1 MANQLDLNEE
11 EMQQYEDMIN
21 DLAEKLERAEEERDE
36 QVATNTALG
45 ERLLRVSE
53 EKDAAFAAASAAWEQ
68 EKEALLE
75 SLADLE
81 ERSDEDKK
89 ELQSEVDK
97 LASLCDDE
105 AKARDELTAQ
115 LLAAQAELEASVSE
129 MQAVKQAL
137 EQSEALND
145 DAKKQL
151 AAAQE
156 AAAALG
162 VTQQAE
168 VKRLREQ
175 VAAQREAQGERERE
189 VSALREQLLAAAAAP
204 RAPSPAEDA
213 ARQALETQLES
224 LAAERDE
231 LASTVALSDDEI
243 KAWAARFDGETQ
255 RAASAERQLQDAVAE
270 VGALRDE
277 LQSST
282 VQRAQGEGRIAELER
297 LVSAAKAETE
307 AAVAAADAAA
317 ATAAAALDAAAAA
330 AAAVPPAAPT
340 PTPKGRQRSD
350 ALETPNQASASDSA
364 QSAGKA
370 PRSLL
375 KVYMANQLDLNEE
388 EMQQYEDMINDLAE
402 KLERA
407 EEERDDALLATQS
420 AEAACDEARDQ
431 CEKLQQDLADREAQL
446 EQFSEAETTLRLKL
460 QETADFVSQLQ
471 VEKDHLMERLVE
483 AQLTADS
490 KGEEYQILAAQ
501 TRAQTEELERTEQS
515 LIEIRVQ
522 LDQTRQHQQ
531 QMIMPSAP
539 PLPGPPPAL
548 PPPGDAQPNFSNA
561 DGSSFSMSAINFS
574 AVPLQGDADADVNA
588 LMEQKD
594 SQIRMQISQLENF
607 QDMLSDQQR
616 ANVLLKEQ
624 RNKLKDV
631 VDALKKTEAELLEN
645 AAALRGRDEF
655 LSQRVAQLEASL
667 RKEAEA
673 RISNA
678 ASLDEMQAA
687 LHEALSQPQPQ
698 LEMNSRDFSS
708 PTKMSPRDS
717 SGLGAS
723 TPGRL
728 TQLESRVRELTN
740 LLDAAERSRSELQQ
754 EHDRLIVRLNSKSQ
768 HLDDLVRETA
778 GLKEDIDTRLGGVD
792 DLKVRGMGSDAAVN
806 AALLEKDA
814 VIAHLK
820 QALSAAEATLADT
833 KMVLQDKSNDLEMRR
848 QVQVSLEEVVATL
861 REKDTATEA
870 ILLEFS
876 SEREDLET
884 QIDSLSAQLQEQ
896 CDLALSLQER
906 LDEAE
911 ERQGGSSAEQ
921 QATNEV
927 MEEYKSRCDALQD
940 ELVTVRT
947 QLQSMHG
954 DLTSNASILSTRLEQ
969 LVQEKI
975 AAETQ
980 IRKQKQALLQKEN
993 ELYTRGNAVEELS
1006 RAGEGAAR
1014 IVSFYHAQMTSQAE
1028 MLERHVSGRLV
1039 EFESRV
1045 ASLSGKLAVTAQL
1058 SFVQRSELA
1067 AEAPPL
1073 WTHMHDTMA
1082 GVDGGMD
1089 SQTFI
1094 DNSANETIRALQMQ
1108 LQNESQSNAQLF
1120 ERLAERLE
1128 DAERRAEE
1136 ASIGGARMQAESMR
1150 NNAFLEG
1157 ECARLK
1163 GLVDE
1168 LRQGNANL
1176 LEDLKVARE
1185 EGDQV
1190 RALEHQLQE
1199 AQNDVAQLRQWAADQ
1214 EAAYSERLATAASAA
1229 EIAGE
1234 EAGRE
1239 IAQLRGDISAAQAQA
1254 AQLQERCNQLSES
1267 LASQSALAAQDQGE
1281 LTTRASWL
1289 EAQVQH
1295 FSQSAEQLESQ
1306 VRSLQEA
1313 ATAAEE
1319 KARQSD
1325 ESLQELRGEQQ
1336 CMLQDWQRKAQEMAL
1351 EGEEASKRV
1360 ADLTHALANARS
1372 AQQAAEEAA
1381 FEKDT
1386 AAAAHAA
1393 KLAEHADEARRLRAQ
1408 ADLLQDQLGAAV
1420 GHNEE
1425 REVMLREAQREADS
1439 VRSQFEDFKALAHR
1453 QALARAAE
1461 AESALAQAQDEAQRL
1476 HSAVASAA
1484 RDAQYYQESL
1494 AHAETKYSAAQ
1505 SDFVS
1510 LRAKEAAMAERLAS
1524 LSQESDYYR
1533 AQWEEAMATQQL
1545 QSREVA
1551 SMRHTVQDKSAHV
1564 EKYETRVS
1572 QLERELSAARAKF
1585 QTLSSLDTELGAEA
1599 RELASFVS
1607 IALRSESM
1615 AAADMFSSPTH
1626 AITGSTPP
1634 GSPDGLLP
1642 QATHALGAL
1651 RGKLEALQSHHE
1663 NLVVQLEVLRSE
1675 KQDLADKASRN
1686 EGQLRVAEGAREEL
1700 DFHVQGLETQLVG
1713 VQDRVAAV
1721 TTERDRL
1728 LSSAADQA
1736 NKARAVLHDL
1746 NGTLSDVSERA
1757 AAAVAAASQS
1767 ASSSSAFSFSVA
1779 QTIPESSWQP
1789 VLPTAAL
1796 SSDFS
1801 TSALLT
1807 TVCHETERL
1816 LSTLCSSLEGA
1827 ISDSIASK
1835 FAAEKAEALLAEKER
1850 SFEASMDGG
1859 SFYSAAATQ
1868 VGAGAGGAGALQRA
1882 EREVYQLRLT
1892 LSELNRHKIEL
1903 ENEARQSLDM
1913 NGDLRLALGEAET
1926 LCADLRGHVRSLQA
1940 ERDRLEDDSASLQS
1954 ALDQQRRRCSD
1965 AELTLEKQ
1973 TADLGR
1979 LRGENESLERVR
1991 RSLEAELDRRAH
2003 GATNSQVNTSASGTA
2018 LAAGVSSHDAERL
2031 LLALSSAFDAYASL
2045 PSPPQLQRDSSP
2057 LQRVDAAVKSLSLL
2071 GTWVRDDARS
2081 RRAVQDRA
2089 AMLESELRGARAALE
2104 ERTAEVKK
2112 HSELAAS
2119 AVTELKDKRREAS
2132 TVGAELTRVTLE
2144 GERAK
2149 RELASAQAQL
2159 EDERRSKQRL
2169 QAEIS
2174 GLAQEATKGKIDSDA
2189 QKSVIAKL
2197 QSQVQAGKERVSE
2210 LEADVE
2216 HKSDLLRNS
2225 KANAVKLQLAL
2236 EHLERSEAKERRE
2249 KDAMETRK
2257 SEADVHKVAL
2267 ARLQARHAE
2276 LEASSKASRDTVAA
2290 LRETVTALE
2299 RQLAEASREAE
2310 GAKRKQLS
2318 AESRGEFAAKE
2329 NRTLESSLSALRGEM
2344 QVLRDKAADD
2354 YAARLRA
2361 ESALETAKSSGS
2373 RDDAAERARSGPS
2386 AAVAVV
2392 SKQLQASEERCRALE
2407 EERSSLSAKL
2417 KATKSALEE
2426 RESALAAEQHA
2437 RRSLDEASARSA
2449 SKIEALQREIASA
2462 REGASTLRQEGRRAR
2477 TQVLDAVAQMRE
2489 VVNVIRADASAA
2501 GTTLSTPE
2509 KSRPVSGADEAE
2521 GSRQSLLE
2529 ALSISELSS
2538 ALSALRDAIVYLRQS
2553 QKHAAGLQGTV
2564 RTLERER
2571 AALQTETEALRQ
2583 RQDES
2588 SKRLGEEIL
2597 SLQKRLAEANQ
2608 AQHTSQ
2614 VAAAGA
2620 SGSTTIVEA
2629 ALKKERGDKERAVK
2643 ELEATKTALAVLRA
2657 EQAAKSSSQS
2667 SADSS
2672 LVASLEAR
2680 VTDLSGQHARLQADL
2695 HAAAHH
2701 RRVLGSTVEK
2711 LEKQI
2716 KQLSDAAADAGAQ
2729 IKSRGGR
2736 ASPSEG
2742 ANLDAS
2748 SSSSAV
2754 GGRAGGKD
2762 KDKDK
2767 EELEALKRAA
2777 SRYRAR
2783 VAGLE
2788 EVVAA
2793 YRQGL
2798 MALYPDGAC
2807 HVTLTSCC
2815 AAAAAAAAIFFPS
2828 LAPFSLASLT
2838 FRPSSPHMTKI
2849 LKTTNE
2855 HEQAPLTPPRSLRF
2869 SLRRRPR
2876 GREPGSRGR
2885 WRSCSNPT
2893 RPRFTS
2899 SRFVPFLPF
2908 LPFSQAPPIPHPA
2921 ADAADAAVERR
2932 LLTPL
2937 PLLSLFAISRLQN
2950 QVSDLLGRLRQANS
2964 FSAELSRRFEE
2975 TLQQQF
2981 GGSSKSSSSS
2991 GGDALTKQLDFLSSS
3006 LKKAQ
3011 LQASDAALQLHH
3023 EQESGRRRHAQ
3034 LLEHI
3039 KELVGRAS
3047 ASAVGSVGAA
3057 SVGFSDDGPASTSA
3071 VFAAGSSLFAS
3082 PAPSRRL
3089 SASSPPAGAG
3099 SGMGAEG
3106 LVGSAFVPVGAMH
3119 QHQQNQLLPPPSSY
3133 RLQPVN
3139 PLTTS
3144 SAAGPIQAQMQ
3155 ASAGGSFRVRRAGDA
3170 AAGAGPGSGR
3180 PPSPASFRGAPAAP
3194 LSELAA
3200 RLKSPR

>member
-1 MANQLDLNEE
+1 MVLNPTHQKAAFNLSPAPLSPSTRTPLRDQQHSSEKAPRSLLKVYMANQLDLNEE

-97 LASLCDDE
+97 LAFLCDDE

-129 MQAVKQAL
+129 VQAVKKAL

-156 AAAALG
+156 AAVTLG
-162 VTQQAE
+162 ATHQAE
-168 VKRLREQ
+168 VERLLEQ
-175 VAAQREAQGERERE
+175 VAAQREAQEERERE
-189 VSALREQLLAAAAAP
+189 VAALREQLLAAAAEP
-204 RAPSPAEDA
+204 PAPSPAEDA
-213 ARQALETQLES
+213 ARHALEARLES

-231 LASTVALSDDEI
+231 LATAMALSDDEV
-243 KAWAARFDGETQ
+243 KAWTARFEGEAQ
-255 RAASAERQLQDAVAE
+255 KAASAERQLQDAVAE
-270 VGALRDE
+270 VGALRNE
-277 LQSST
+277 LESST
-282 VQRAQGEGRIAELER
+282 VQRAHGEGRIAELER

-317 ATAAAALDAAAAA
+317 ADAAAATA
-330 AAAVPPAAPT
+330 AATAAPVAPT
-340 PTPKGRQRSD
+340 PAAKGRQGPD
-350 ALETPNQASASDSA
+350 ALETPNQASTSDST

-420 AEAACDEARDQ
+420 AEAACEEARDQ

-446 EQFSEAETTLRLKL
+446 EQFSGAETALQLKL

-483 AQLTADS
+483 AQLAAES

-531 QMIMPSAP
+531 QSMMMPPAP
-539 PLPGPPPAL
+539 PLPGPPSAL
-548 PPPGDAQPNFSNA
+548 PPPGDAQPNFNNA
-561 DGSSFSMSAINFS
+561 DGSSFSVSAINFS
-574 AVPLQGDADADVNA
+574 AVPFQGDADADVNT
-588 LMEQKD
+588 LMQQKD

-655 LSQRVAQLEASL
+655 LSQRVVQLEASL

-687 LHEALSQPQPQ
+687 LQEALSQPQLQ
-698 LEMNSRDFSS
+698 LEMNSRAFSS
-708 PTKMSPRDS
+708 PSKTSPRDS

-728 TQLESRVRELTN
+728 TQLESRVRELTT
-740 LLDAAERSRSELQQ
+740 LLDAAERSKSELQQ
-754 EHDRLIVRLNSKSQ
+754 EHDRLIVRLQSKSQ

-792 DLKVRGMGSDAAVN
+792 DLKVRGLGSDAAVN

-833 KMVLQDKSNDLEMRR
+833 NMVLQDKSSDLETRR
-848 QVQVSLEEVVATL
+848 QVQASLEEVVATL
-861 REKDTATEA
+861 REKDVATEA
-870 ILLEFS
+870 ILQEFA
-876 SEREDLET
+876 SEREDLES
-884 QIDSLSAQLQEQ
+884 QIDTLSAQLQEQ

-911 ERQGGSSAEQ
+911 EGQGAVAER
-921 QATNEV
+921 QATEEV
-927 MEEYKSRCDALQD
+927 VEEYKSRCAALQD

-1058 SFVQRSELA
+1058 SFVQKSELA

-1150 NNAFLEG
+1150 TNAFLDG

-1185 EGDQV
+1185 EGAQV

-1214 EAAYSERLATAASAA
+1214 EAAYSERLASAASAA
-1229 EIAGE
+1229 EAAGE
-1234 EAGRE
+1234 EAERE
-1239 IAQLRGDISAAQAQA
+1239 IAQLRGEMSAAQAQA
-1254 AQLQERCNQLSES
+1254 AQLQERCSQLSES

-1281 LTTRASWL
+1281 LATRASWL

-1295 FSQSAEQLESQ
+1295 FSQSAQQLESQ
-1306 VRSLQEA
+1306 VLSLQEA
-1313 ATAAEE
+1313 AAAAEE

-1381 FEKDT
+1381 FEKDA

-1425 REVMLREAQREADS
+1425 REVMLREAQREADA
-1439 VRSQFEDFKALAHR
+1439 VRAQFEDFKSLAHR

-1461 AESALAQAQDEAQRL
+1461 AESALAQAQDEVQRL
-1476 HSAVASAA
+1476 HSAVASSV

-1510 LRAKEAAMAERLAS
+1510 LRAKEAAMAERLTS

-1533 AQWEEAMATQQL
+1533 SQWEEAMAAQQL

-1564 EKYETRVS
+1564 EKYEARVS

-1585 QTLSSLDTELGAEA
+1585 QTLASLDAELGAEA

-1607 IALRSESM
+1607 VALRSDSSG
-1615 AAADMFSSPTH
+1615 AADIFSSPSTH
-1626 AITGSTPP
+1626 AFTGSTPP
-1634 GSPDGLLP
+1634 GSPDGLLLP
-1642 QATHALGAL
+1642 QASHALGAL
-1651 RGKLEALQSHHE
+1651 RGKLEALQSRHE

-1675 KQDLADKASRN
+1675 KQDLVDKASRS

-1700 DFHVQGLETQLVG
+1700 DFQVQGLETQLVG
-1713 VQDRVAAV
+1713 LQDRVAAV

-1728 LSSAADQA
+1728 LSAAADQA

-1746 NGTLSDVSERA
+1746 NGTLGDVSERA
-1757 AAAVAAASQS
+1757 AAAVAAASQTT
-1767 ASSSSAFSFSVA
+1767 SSSSAFSFSVA

-1816 LSTLCSSLEGA
+1816 LSTLCSSLETA

-1850 SFEASMDGG
+1850 SFEVSMDGG

-1868 VGAGAGGAGALQRA
+1868 VGTGAGGAGALQRA
-1882 EREVYQLRLT
+1882 EREVYQLRIT

-1913 NGDLRLALGEAET
+1913 NGDLRLALGEAEA

-1979 LRGENESLERVR
+1979 LRGEHESSERVR

-2003 GATNSQVNTSASGTA
+2003 AATSQVNTSASGAA

-2031 LLALSSAFDAYASL
+2031 LLALSSAFDAFASL

-2057 LQRVDAAVKSLSLL
+2057 LHRVDAAVKSLSLL

-2081 RRAVQDRA
+2081 RRAVQDKA
-2089 AMLESELRGARAALE
+2089 AMLESELRGARAALD

-2112 HSELAAS
+2112 YSELATTA
-2119 AVTELKDKRREAS
+2119 ATELKDKRREAS

-2174 GLAQEATKGKIDSDA
+2174 GLAQDATKGKIDSDA

-2216 HKSDLLRNS
+2216 HKSDLLRTS

-2236 EHLERSEAKERRE
+2236 EQLERSEAKERRE

-2267 ARLQARHAE
+2267 SRLQARHAE
-2276 LEASSKASRDTVAA
+2276 LEASSKASRDTVAS
-2290 LRETVTALE
+2290 LRDTVTALE

-2318 AESRGEFAAKE
+2318 AESRSEFAAKE
-2329 NRTLESSLSALRGEM
+2329 NRALESSLSVLRGEM

-2361 ESALETAKSSGS
+2361 ESALETAKSNGS
-2373 RDDAAERARSGPS
+2373 RDEAAERARAGPS

-2392 SKQLQASEERCRALE
+2392 SKQLQSSEERCRALE

-2417 KATKSALEE
+2417 QTARAALEE
-2426 RESALAAEQHA
+2426 KESTLAAEQHA
-2437 RRSLDEASARSA
+2437 RRSLDEVSARSA
-2449 SKIEALQREIASA
+2449 SKIEALQREVAAA

-2477 TQVLDAVAQMRE
+2477 AQVLDAVAQMRE

-2509 KSRPVSGADEAE
+2509 KSRPVTGSGVSDEAD

-2529 ALSISELSS
+2529 ALSISELSA

-2571 AALQTETEALRQ
+2571 AALQSETEALRQ

-2620 SGSTTIVEA
+2620 SGSTSVVEA

-2643 ELEATKTALAVLRA
+2643 ELEATKTALAALRA
-2657 EQAAKSSSQS
+2657 EHAAKSSSQS
-2667 SADSS
+2667 SADAS
-2672 LVASLEAR
+2672 LAASLEVQ
-2680 VTDLSGQHARLQADL
+2680 VTDLSGQLARLQTDL
-2695 HAAAHH
+2695 QAAAHH

-2716 KQLSDAAADAGAQ
+2716 KQLSDAAAEAGAQ
-2729 IKSRGGR
+2729 IKTKGGR

-2742 ANLDAS
+2742 AGLDHPS
-2748 SSSSAV
+2748 S
-2754 GGRAGGKD
+2754 RAGG

-2777 SRYRAR
+2777 NRYRAR

-2788 EVVAA
+2788 EVVSA

-2807 HVTLTSCC
+2807 RVAFTLLPL
-2815 AAAAAAAAIFFPS
+2815 F
-2828 LAPFSLASLT
+2828 FSLTLLT
-2838 FRPSSPHMTKI
+2838 FRPSTPHATTI
-2849 LKTTNE
+2849 LINTNF
-2855 HEQAPLTPPRSLRF
+2855 TITIT
-2869 SLRRRPR
+2869 
-2876 GREPGSRGR
+2876 GSTYA
-2885 WRSCSNPT
+2885 SA
-2893 RPRFTS
+2893 
-2899 SRFVPFLPF
+2899 
-2908 LPFSQAPPIPHPA
+2908 Q
-2921 ADAADAAVERR
+2921 
-2932 LLTPL
+2932 
-2937 PLLSLFAISRLQN
+2937 FAL
-2950 QVSDLLGRLRQANS
+2950 
-2964 FSAELSRRFEE
+2964 
-2975 TLQQQF
+2975 
-2981 GGSSKSSSSS
+2981 
-2991 GGDALTKQLDFLSSS
+2991 LSSS
-3006 LKKAQ
+3006 A
-3011 LQASDAALQLHH
+3011 
-3023 EQESGRRRHAQ
+3023 
-3034 LLEHI
+3034 
-3039 KELVGRAS
+3039 
-3047 ASAVGSVGAA
+3047 
-3057 SVGFSDDGPASTSA
+3057 
-3071 VFAAGSSLFAS
+3071 
-3082 PAPSRRL
+3082 
-3089 SASSPPAGAG
+3089 PAGE
-3099 SGMGAEG
+3099 GAWLAREVA
-3106 LVGSAFVPVGAMH
+3106 LV
-3119 QHQQNQLLPPPSSY
+3119 QQSYEAEIHVLEVRSLLP
-3133 RLQPVN
+3133 
-3139 PLTTS
+3139 
-3144 SAAGPIQAQMQ
+3144 
-3155 ASAGGSFRVRRAGDA
+3155 
-3170 AAGAGPGSGR
+3170 
-3180 PPSPASFRGAPAAP
+3180 
-3194 LSELAA
+3194 
-3200 RLKSPR
+3200 